1 MVLRA
6 FLPMEVF
13 VAGAQRG
20 RSGSGGRRRSADSTP
35 HKRAESDAIEM
46 AGKVVEVLPNAFFR
60 VRLENNHLVLAH
72 VAGKMRKFFIKII
85 LGDMVTVQLSPYDLE
100 RGRITF
106 RHRS

>member
-6 FLPMEVF
+6 SLHMEVF

-20 RSGSGGRRRSADSTP
+20 RSGGGGRRRPVASAP

-85 LGDMVTVQLSPYDLE
+85 LGDTVTVQLSPYDLE

-106 RHRS
+106 RHRT

>member
-1 MVLRA
+1 MAAVR
-6 FLPMEVF
+6 
-13 VAGAQRG
+13 RG
-20 RSGSGGRRRSADSTP
+20 RGGGGGGGGQRRSADPTP
-35 HKRAESDAIEM
+35 RKRSESDAIEM
-46 AGKVVEVLPNAFFR
+46 TGKVVEVLPNAFFR

-106 RHRS
+106 RHRT